1 MVRFA
6 LVDKICHE
14 EIESTAMTYAAS
26 KNRYDSMQYRR
37 CGLSGLNL
45 PVISLGFWHNFG
57 HQDDYDN
64 ALTIARTAF
73 DLGITYF
80 DFANNYGPP
89 PGSAEEN
96 FGKMLKSE
104 FGQYR
109 DELIIASKAG
119 YTMWSGPY
127 GDWGSRKYLMASIDQ
142 SLKRTGLDYFDIFY
156 HHRFDPQ
163 TPLAETMSALD
174 AIVRQGKAQY
184 VGISNY
190 SSQQMIDAS
199 KILNDLGTP
208 CVIHQPCYSMFERY
222 PETDNRL
229 DALEK
234 IGCGCAVF
242 SPLAQGLLTNK
253 YLNGIPADSR
263 AALGEF
269 LKSETITD
277 QLVHTVSQL
286 NDLACERG
294 QTLAQMALAW
304 ALRDPR
310 MTTTIIGA
318 SKPSQVIDCVGAINR
333 MDFDQ
338 DELERIDQLC
348 PM

>member
-1 MVRFA
+1 
-6 LVDKICHE
+6 
-14 EIESTAMTYAAS
+14 
-26 KNRYDSMQYRR
+26 
-37 CGLSGLNL
+37 
-45 PVISLGFWHNFG
+45 
-57 HQDDYDN
+57 
-64 ALTIARTAF
+64 
-73 DLGITYF
+73 
-80 DFANNYGPP
+80 
-89 PGSAEEN
+89 
-96 FGKMLKSE
+96 MLKSD
-104 FGQYR
+104 FGQHR

-190 SSQQMIDAS
+190 SSDQMLEAT

-208 CVIHQPCYSMFERY
+208 CVIHQPCYSMLNRHM
-222 PETDNRL
+222 ETDNRL

-242 SPLAQGLLTNK
+242 SPLAQGLLTDK
-253 YLNGIPADSR
+253 YLEGIPDDSR
-263 AALGEF
+263 AALEEF

-277 QLVHTVSQL
+277 ELVQTVRQL
-286 NDLACERG
+286 NDLATERG
-294 QTLAQMALAW
+294 QTLAQMALSW

-318 SKPSQVIDCVGAINR
+318 SKPSQVVDCVGAINN
-333 MDFDQ
+333 MDFSQ
-338 DELERIDQLC
+338 DELNQIDQLC
-348 PM
+348 PKQP